1 MRFSE
6 ELRQSTRKSWEMS
19 LNHPFVLGIV
29 RGELPLETFRYYILQ
44 DIYYLKH
51 YGKIHAMAAAQ
62 AEDFHVTSML
72 AEKAK
77 LTAEAELTV
86 HQEHAK
92 ILHITEE
99 DLAQFKPAPTAYAY
113 TSHLYRAALSGN
125 LGETVAAMLPCYWL
139 YADIGKAYQDA
150 KPQQSIYRNWI
161 QMYASDWFQTSTQE
175 QIDLL
180 DHLAEEASDKDRE
193 KMMEQFIIAKEY
205 ELAFWEMAY
214 TNETWLSGKDAL
226 DRSSQA

>member
-1 MRFSE
+1 MRFTE
-6 ELRQSTRKSWEMS
+6 KLYQSTRRSWELS

-29 RGELPLETFRYYILQ
+29 SGELPLETFRYYVLQ

-62 AEDFHVTSML
+62 ADDFHVTSML

-92 ILHITEE
+92 ILGITAEE
-99 DLAQFKPAPTAYAY
+99 MAQFKPAPTAYAY
-113 TSHLYRAALSGN
+113 TSHLYRAALSGS

-139 YADIGKAYQDA
+139 YADIGKTYQDA
-150 KPQQSIYRNWI
+150 KPQQTIYQNWI
-161 QMYASDWFQTSTQE
+161 QTYASEWFQTSTQE

-180 DHLAEEASDKDRE
+180 DRLAEEASDKERE
-193 KMMEQFIIAKEY
+193 KMMEQFAIAKEY

-214 TNETWLSGKDAL
+214 THETWLSTKFSL
-226 DRSSQA
+226 RKS

>member
-1 MRFSE
+1 MRFTE

-19 LNHPFVLGIV
+19 LNHPFVLGIAS
-29 RGELPLETFRYYILQ
+29 GELPLEKFRYYILQ
-44 DIYYLKH
+44 DIYYLQH

-99 DLAQFKPAPTAYAY
+99 DLANFKPAPTAYAY

-125 LGETVAAMLPCYWL
+125 LGETIAAMLPCYWL
-139 YADIGKAYQDA
+139 YADIGRTYRDA
-150 KPQQSIYRNWI
+150 KPQQSIYQNWI
-161 QMYASDWFQTSTQE
+161 QTYASDWFQTSTQE

-180 DHLAEEASDKDRE
+180 DRLAEEASDKERE

-214 TNETWLSGKDAL
+214 SNETWFSNRDAL
-226 DRSSQA
+226 HRSNQS